1 VRSGEVELFIK
12 DTAGQKIVLA
22 IADAGELFGELALL
36 DQGPRTATAVAV
48 GETHLLA
55 LKRHDL
61 LLLFQK
67 SPAAALRVLAAMSRM
82 TRKADELLRTR
93 VSRNVNEEVEEQI
106 SALQRVADWISWFSG
121 SMTFLALNVL
131 WFVVWIAV
139 NVWPLGV
146 VQFDPFPFGLL
157 TMIVSLE
164 SIFLTCFVLIS
175 QNRQAEKDR
184 VRADIEYDIN
194 IKAELEIAHLHEKT
208 DRIYT
213 DMLEQFMRLE
223 KSITS
228 RPA

>member
-1 VRSGEVELFIK
+1 
-12 DTAGQKIVLA
+12 
-22 IADAGELFGELALL
+22 
-36 DQGPRTATAVAV
+36 
-48 GETHLLA
+48 
-55 LKRHDL
+55 
-61 LLLFQK
+61 
-67 SPAAALRVLAAMSRM
+67 
-82 TRKADELLRTR
+82 
-93 VSRNVNEEVEEQI
+93 
-106 SALQRVADWISWFSG
+106 
-121 SMTFLALNVL
+121 
-131 WFVVWIAV
+131 
-139 NVWPLGV
+139 
-146 VQFDPFPFGLL
+146 
-157 TMIVSLE
+157 MIVSLE